1 MSLLAD
7 LVPPFVSAVE
17 TREDRVD
24 VELFPEEELALGQ
37 AVEKRRREF
46 VTGRA
51 CAREALAGLGLPPS
65 PIGSGAKG
73 EPLWPPGVTGSITHC
88 EGYRASAVARSSSAL
103 MLGIDAER
111 NAPLREGVW
120 EQVAHGRERELR
132 DGDSDGGHHLDAVLF
147 SAKEAIFKAW
157 YPLTR
162 RWLGFGDAELAI
174 DVSGTFTARLL
185 VPQTMV
191 SGVQLRELAGSWTAD
206 ADVVVTAVLVPS
218 APEPGIA

>member
-7 LVPPFVSAVE
+7 LLPAFVSAVE
-17 TREDRVD
+17 TREDRLD
-24 VELFPEEELALGQ
+24 IELFPEEELALGD

-65 PIGSGAKG
+65 PIGSGTKG

-120 EQVAHGRERELR
+120 EEVAHGRERELR
-132 DGDSDGGHHLDAVLF
+132 DGGLGWRASPGRRPVQREGGHLQGLV
-147 SAKEAIFKAW
+147 SADPALARV
-157 YPLTR
+157 R
-162 RWLGFGDAELAI
+162 RRG
-174 DVSGTFTARLL
+174 ARD
-185 VPQTMV
+185 
-191 SGVQLRELAGSWTAD
+191 R
-206 ADVVVTAVLVPS
+206 
-218 APEPGIA
+218 

>member
-1 MSLLAD
+1 MSLLGD

-111 NAPLREGVW
+111 NARLQEGVW

-132 DGDSDGGHHLDAVLF
+132 DGDSDAGHHLDAVLF

-185 VPQTMV
+185 VPQTVV